1 MVGIKLLKDLCGL
14 MNETALHI
22 KNGQI
27 INKAAIKE
35 LFASLL
41 DGVYVLKC
49 DAFKKRSN
57 QQNRYYHGCCLPLV
71 KEGLQN
77 IGYREVRTN
86 EDAHEVLKYLF
97 LKKLIPNEETGEVIE
112 ILGTTTKLSTTEFN
126 EYIERII
133 QWASEYLNI
142 QIPLPNEQLEMNLK
156 P

>member
-1 MVGIKLLKDLCGL
+1 MKYQIFIHITHNQITNKQVIRKAFEELKDGRYLVSIESG
-14 MNETALHI
+14 
-22 KNGQI
+22 KNRT
-27 INKAAIKE
+27 NP
-35 LFASLL
+35 
-41 DGVYVLKC
+41 
-49 DAFKKRSN
+49 
-57 QQNRYYHGCCLPLV
+57 QNRYYWGCCLTLV
-71 KEGLQN
+71 KEGLQD

-156 P
+156 PSIID